1 MVQETLNL
9 SSNHLSGSIPQSLA
23 NLEKIFI
30 DFSNNNLSGPI
41 PSDSYFQSLGVPAFT
56 GNAALCG
63 SPLKTECAPA
73 TATADSS
80 LKKGAV
86 IGIAVGCGVGGTL
99 IMAALIFYFCLRK
112 LSLAKKTLRNDSGL
126 RGCLCSWRESVSG
139 FVSGDGED
147 DGELV
152 HLSGVFSFSLDE
164 LLRASAYV
172 LGKSGVGIVYK
183 AVLDEGTV
191 VAVRRLGSGSEQKQ
205 KEFEAA
211 VKSIAQVR
219 HPNIVSLHS
228 FSCTTDE
235 KLLIYDYLPNG
246 SLDMALHGALH
257 LLYCTPLTTAE
268 RFSCKTTNGY
278 HVHRDGRLISY
289 RTKNNPDF

>member
-1 MVQETLNL
+1 MLQETLNL

-23 NLEKIFI
+23 NLQKVYI

-41 PSDSYFQSLGVPAFT
+41 PSDSYFQSLGVPAFI

-63 SPLKTECAPA
+63 SPLKTECAPR
-73 TATADSS
+73 TGVATADSS
-80 LKKGAV
+80 LRRGAV

-99 IMAALIFYFCLRK
+99 IMASLIFYFCLRK

-152 HLSGVFSFSLDE
+152 HLSGVFSFNLDE

-228 FSCTTDE
+228 YSCTTDE

-246 SLDMALHGALH
+246 SLDMALHGTLH
-257 LLYCTPLTTAE
+257 LLNCTPPTTAV
-268 RFSCKTTNGY
+268 RSCQKWLGQ
-278 HVHRDGRLISY
+278 VHSDGRLISY
-289 RTKNNPDF
+289 RTKNSPNF